1 MMSPEEEKKQRF
13 ARCVALEREG
23 RLEESIREY
32 EKLIAD
38 LGGAKEIFVNLG
50 AVYAKK
56 EKMDDAMRCFE
67 SAHKYGEDYIV
78 DFNMGSVL
86 YKQGHYREA
95 IVHLRRCKRIK
106 ADFALA
112 SLVMGLCYSRLNEK
126 HAAKR
131 CFEEVLK
138 SWKDNVV
145 ALTALAIIAFQEG
158 EFQKALECTDKIA
171 AAEPENKD
179 ILHLRAKILYRME
192 RFGEYADAIK
202 EIKKS
207 SKGFKNFDMFIQ
219 SIPVDVYTDGY
230 GRIDQKIESLKEK
243 AMADGTASS
252 LISLSLC
259 HLFKGDTDRAIDCL
273 VEARRRGL
281 MQ

>member
-1 MMSPEEEKKQRF
+1 MHREEEKKRRF
-13 ARCVALEREG
+13 EYCVALEKEG
-23 RLEESIREY
+23 NLDESIREY
-32 EKLIAD
+32 EALVAD

-50 AVYAKK
+50 ALYAKK
-56 EKMDDAMRCFE
+56 EKLDDAMRCFE
-67 SAHKYGEDYIV
+67 SARKYGEDHLV
-78 DFNMGSVL
+78 NFNMGSVL
-86 YKQGHYREA
+86 YKQGHFRKA
-95 IVHLRRCKRIK
+95 IIHFRRSKKLK

-138 SWKDNVV
+138 SWHDNLV

-158 EFQKALECTDKIA
+158 ELQNALEYAEKIKSLD
-171 AAEPENKD
+171 PENKE

-192 RFGEYADAIK
+192 RFGEYADTMK
-202 EIKKS
+202 EIKKAS
-207 SKGFKNFDMFIQ
+207 NGFKNFDTFIQ
-219 SIPVDVYTDGY
+219 SIPVDVYTDRY
-230 GRIDQKIESLKEK
+230 GQIDQKIESLKEK
-243 AMADGTASS
+243 AMADGSTSN

-259 HLFKGDTDRAIDCL
+259 HLFKGETDQALDCL
-273 VEARRRGL
+273 IEARRRGV

>member
-1 MMSPEEEKKQRF
+1 MHPEEEKKQRF
-13 ARCVALEREG
+13 ERCVALEKEG
-23 RLEESIREY
+23 NFDESIREY
-32 EKLIAD
+32 EALVAD
-38 LGGAKEIFVNLG
+38 LGGGKEIFVNLG
-50 AVYAKK
+50 ALYAKK

-67 SAHKYGEDYIV
+67 SARKYGEDHIV

-86 YKQGHYREA
+86 YKQGQYRKA
-95 IVHLRRCKRIK
+95 IIHFRRCKRMR

-131 CFEEVLK
+131 CFEDVLK

-158 EFQKALECTDKIA
+158 ELQRAIEYVDKIA
-171 AAEPENKD
+171 ALEPENKD
-179 ILHLRAKILYRME
+179 VLHLKAKILYRMD
-192 RFGEYADAIK
+192 RFHEYADAIK

-207 SKGFKNFDMFIQ
+207 SSGFTNFDLFVQ
-219 SIPVDVYTDGY
+219 SIPVDVYTDRY
-230 GRIDQKIESLKEK
+230 GEIDQKIESLTEK
-243 AMADGTASS
+243 AKVDGTASS

-259 HLFKGDTDRAIDCL
+259 HLFKGDTDQAIDCL